1 VEGLEL
7 ELRALIQQACDLDD
21 AKMATLTDDDPLVG
35 PESPLGLDSLDAL
48 EIVTAVQRQY
58 AVRIDNQNT
67 SIRVLQSIRIL
78 ADFIR
83 QEKASAPPERAGA
96 GDGFPKE
103 TLAGDEADSGAS
115 T

>member
-1 VEGLEL
+1 MPSTGPVERFREVAGAWGAGAERRCGVEGLEL

-21 AKMATLTDDDPLVG
+21 ARMATLTDDDPLVG

-58 AVRIDNQNT
+58 SVRIDNQNT
-67 SIRVLQSIRIL
+67 SLRVLQSLRIL

-83 QEKASAPPERAGA
+83 TEKATA
-96 GDGFPKE
+96 
-103 TLAGDEADSGAS
+103 
-115 T
+115 